1 VEELS
6 LRTRK
11 VEEHNKNFNHLSRLW
26 NGKIKMDIIFYLD
39 WHYLIITFQ
48 GIMTS
53 YQFNNPT
60 QVPSWLL
67 SLLSVNSVVLISMHS
82 FAFVIGTC
90 LLPTLN
96 AVNEEYVPP
105 QEGQETMKPVPDF
118 SPHKKFSGF
127 IKTSHRI
134 SHIFGLFVFLIE
146 VPLVAWVK
154 FWDVSTNAAIA
165 SSVTMIPFLVGFVI
179 FYWCFNFEYKSQIY
193 ESRQNAIDE
202 VEKHYLSRLSID
214 LSSMIDVRVQE
225 EETGLGRR
233 HSIHAD
239 VSPPPPTPDMARR
252 KYHSMHDINL
262 EPVQE

>member
-1 VEELS
+1 
-6 LRTRK
+6 
-11 VEEHNKNFNHLSRLW
+11 
-26 NGKIKMDIIFYLD
+26 
-39 WHYLIITFQ
+39 
-48 GIMTS
+48 MTS

-60 QVPSWLL
+60 QVPSWLV
-67 SLLSVNSVVLISMHS
+67 SLLSVNSVILIAMHS

-105 QEGQETMKPVPDF
+105 QEGQEFMKPVPDF

-154 FWDVSTNAAIA
+154 FWDVSMNAAIA
-165 SSVTMIPFLVGFVI
+165 SSVTMIPFLIGFVI

-193 ESRQNAIDE
+193 KSRQNAIDE
-202 VEKHYLSRLSID
+202 VEKRYLSRLSID
-214 LSSMIDVRVQE
+214 MSSIVQE
-225 EETGLGRR
+225 EEAGLGRR

-239 VSPPPPTPDMARR
+239 VSPPTPDMARR
-252 KYHSMHDINL
+252 KYHSMHDIHL